1 MASRARRGAGRTPAS
16 RRAILAVAVVVV
28 GVIALGLAAI
38 ERSGLAR
45 RQGLLFFGLPDVRFW
60 LSGRLVTP
68 PVTDWSFTDA
78 FPTARIQ
85 TRTWYLLPYS
95 VTIFF
100 ARHEGQLY
108 LFSDYAAPAPGQ
120 PDLRDR
126 FPEAR
131 AWNRN
136 LVRDPRCRLQIGD
149 QVFDCRAYV
158 LSEAKEMEVARE
170 AFFVKY
176 PQLRDAQ
183 RQPEARRDKM
193 HFFRVEVVG
202 SKVEGGK

>member
-1 MASRARRGAGRTPAS
+1 MESRPSRGARRTPAS
-16 RRAILAVAVVVV
+16 RLAILAVVAV
-28 GVIALGLAAI
+28 GVLALGLTVI

-45 RQGLLFFGLPDVRFW
+45 RQGVLFFGLPDVRFW
-60 LSGRLVTP
+60 LSGHLVTA

-78 FPTARIQ
+78 FPAARIQ

-149 QVFDCRAYV
+149 QLFDCRAYV
-158 LSEAKEMEVARE
+158 LSDAKEMDVARE
-170 AFFVKY
+170 AFFIKY

-183 RQPEARRDKM
+183 RQPDARRDRM
-193 HFFRVEVVG
+193 HFFRVVVD
-202 SKVEGGK
+202 GGR